1 MDTLTII
8 LRLMKDN
15 NCDNLQLAEA
25 LGLNRQV
32 VTDWKAGRSKSYN
45 KYLYQIA
52 DYFNVSVDYLLGKEK
67 NSPENSEEFEESV
80 AFNRNGKRVVYKI
93 SKDKIDLLETLVKNL
108 KDQDDPDL

>member
-1 MDTLTII
+1 MERLKL
-8 LRLMKDN
+8 LREKKGVLQKDVAKFLGVDRTTYVKYERGGTEPN
-15 NCDNLQLAEA
+15 NEMLLK
-25 LGLNRQV
+25 L
-32 VTDWKAGRSKSYN
+32 
-45 KYLYQIA
+45 A

-80 AFNRNGKRVVYKI
+80 AFNRNGKKVVYKI